1 MPLELEEFD
10 YREDPT
16 RLIYLGFS
24 ILEDVYE
31 GKYYLGFKD
40 YCLFAALYYHI
51 KVISIL
57 IYILVSRKDW
67 NLSKYFV
74 IRQNYKSYTLGC
86 IFREVWFWMERIHKG
101 MYYFIELGIR

>member
-1 MPLELEEFD
+1 MPLQLEEFD
-10 YREDPT
+10 YREDSI

-51 KVISIL
+51 KVFYIG
-57 IYILVSRKDW
+57 IYLVSRK
-67 NLSKYFV
+67 N
-74 IRQNYKSYTLGC
+74 
-86 IFREVWFWMERIHKG
+86 
-101 MYYFIELGIR
+101 